1 MRISTTQMTNA
12 GVREM
17 LLRQA
22 ELQYTQLQLSTQKRV
37 LKPSDDPVAAT
48 SINFLRTE
56 IAQIEQFNMNGGL
69 AKSGNELEEGVLASM
84 TNILFR
90 VKELSVSLGNGTYS
104 SLELDS
110 VKAEMEERLQ
120 ELLGLA
126 NTKNANGD
134 YLFSGSLVKSQPFTQ
149 DGTGT
154 VFYNGDQG
162 QRLLRISSGV
172 VVPQSDSGFEAFV
185 DVKNGNGKFITG
197 SNSANTG
204 DGIILPG
211 SYTAPPDFLAEPY
224 DISFATGGGGQL
236 EYTVTGRTS
245 GTVVAGPTVFQDGIG
260 ITFNGVQTTI
270 TGNPLAG
277 DLFTVDPSSS
287 QDIFTTVQSMIDAVD
302 NLVDTNPGR
311 AEMLNIIGA
320 QQASLDRSMQNIDVV
335 RGRVGSRL
343 AAVESETS
351 TNLSLLVTSRSA
363 LSDVEDL
370 DIVEASTRLS
380 QQLVVLEAAQASFVR
395 VQDLNLFNFLR

>member
-1 MRISTTQMTNA
+1 MRTATSQMSSA

-37 LKPSDDPVAAT
+37 IKPSDDPVAAT
-48 SINFLRTE
+48 SINFLNTE
-56 IAQIEQFNMNGGL
+56 IAQLEQFNVNGGL
-69 AKSGNELEEGVLASM
+69 AKSGNQLEESVLSGM

-90 VKELSVSLGNGTYS
+90 VKELTVTLGNGTYS
-104 SLELDS
+104 SLELDA
-110 VKAEMEERLQ
+110 VKTELDERLQ
-120 ELLGLA
+120 ELFGLA

-134 YLFSGSLVKSQPFTQ
+134 YLFSGSLVKTQPFTQ
-149 DGTGT
+149 DSTGT

-172 VVPQSDSGFEAFV
+172 VVPQSDSGFDTFV
-185 DVKNGNGKFITG
+185 DVKNGNGKFVTG
-197 SNSANTG
+197 SNPANTG

-224 DISFATGGGGQL
+224 DISFAIGGGGQL

-245 GTVVAGPTVFQDGIG
+245 ATVVAGPSLYQDGIG
-260 ITFNGVQTTI
+260 ISFNGVQTTI
-270 TGNPLAG
+270 TGTPQAG
-277 DLFTVDPSSS
+277 DVFTVDPSSS
-287 QDIFTTVQSMIDAVD
+287 QDVFTSIQLMIDAVD
-302 NLVDTNPGR
+302 NLVDTSAGR

-320 QQASLDRSMQNIDVV
+320 QQVSLDRSMQNIDVV

-343 AAVESETS
+343 NAVDSEES

-363 LSDVEDL
+363 LSDVQDL
-370 DIVEASTRLS
+370 DMVEASTRLS

>member
-1 MRISTTQMTNA
+1 MRISTTQITSS

-56 IAQIEQFNMNGGL
+56 IAQIEQFNKNGDQ
-69 AKSGNELEEGVLASM
+69 AKASNELEESVLASM
-84 TNILFR
+84 TNIVFR
-90 VKELSVSLGNGTYS
+90 IKELSVSLGNGTYS
-104 SLELDS
+104 GLELNA
-110 VKAEMEERLQ
+110 VKVEMEERLE
-120 ELLGLA
+120 ELIGLG

-134 YLFSGSLVKSQPFTQ
+134 FLFSGSLVKTKPFTQ
-149 DGTGT
+149 DSTGAIS
-154 VFYNGDQG
+154 YNGDQN
-162 QRLLRISSGV
+162 QRFLRISSGV

-185 DVKNGNGKFITG
+185 DIKNGNGKFVTG
-197 SNSANTG
+197 ADAANTG

-224 DISFATGGGGQL
+224 DITFATGGGGQL
-236 EYTVTGRTS
+236 EYTATGRTS
-245 GTVVAGPTVFQDGIG
+245 GTVFAGPLPYQDGNSIN
-260 ITFNGVQTTI
+260 FNGVQTNI
-270 TGNPLAG
+270 TGTPQAG
-277 DLFTVDPSSS
+277 DSFSIDPSSS
-287 QDIFTTVQSMIDAVD
+287 QDIFTSVQSMVNAVD
-302 NLVDTNPGR
+302 NFVDTPAGR
-311 AEMLNIIGA
+311 AQMLNILA
-320 QQASLDRSMQNIDVV
+320 AEQATLERNSQNIDVV
-335 RGRVGSRL
+335 RSRVGSRL
-343 AAVESETS
+343 AAVQSEES

-370 DIVEASTRLS
+370 DVIEASTRLS
-380 QQLVVLEAAQASFVR
+380 QQLITLEAAQASFVR

>member
-1 MRISTTQMTNA
+1 M
-12 GVREM
+12 
-17 LLRQA
+17 
-22 ELQYTQLQLSTQKRV
+22 
-37 LKPSDDPVAAT
+37 
-48 SINFLRTE
+48 
-56 IAQIEQFNMNGGL
+56 
-69 AKSGNELEEGVLASM
+69 
-84 TNILFR
+84 
-90 VKELSVSLGNGTYS
+90 
-104 SLELDS
+104 
-110 VKAEMEERLQ
+110 
-120 ELLGLA
+120 
-126 NTKNANGD
+126 
-134 YLFSGSLVKSQPFTQ
+134 
-149 DGTGT
+149 
-154 VFYNGDQG
+154 
-162 QRLLRISSGV
+162 
-172 VVPQSDSGFEAFV
+172 
-185 DVKNGNGKFITG
+185 
-197 SNSANTG
+197 
-204 DGIILPG
+204 
-211 SYTAPPDFLAEPY
+211 
-224 DISFATGGGGQL
+224 
-236 EYTVTGRTS
+236 
-245 GTVVAGPTVFQDGIG
+245 VAGPTVFQDGIG

>member
-56 IAQIEQFNMNGGL
+56 IAQIEQFNTNGSL
-69 AKSGNELEEGVLASM
+69 AKSGNELEENVLSSM

-110 VKAEMEERLQ
+110 VKSEMKERLQ

-197 SNSANTG
+197 SDPANTG

-245 GTVVAGPTVFQDGIG
+245 GTVVAGPILFQDGIG
-260 ITFNGVQTTI
+260 ISFNGVQTTI

-277 DLFTVDPSSS
+277 DVFTVDPSSS
-287 QDIFTTVQSMIDAVD
+287 QDVFTTVQLMIDAVD

-343 AAVESETS
+343 AAVDSEAS
-351 TNLSLLVTSRSA
+351 TNLSLLVTSRAA

-370 DIVEASTRLS
+370 DMVEASTRLS
-380 QQLVVLEAAQASFVR
+380 QQLVVLEAAQSSFVR

>member
-197 SNSANTG
+197 SSPGNTG

-277 DLFTVDPSSS
+277 DIFTVDPSSS